1 MNPVLSVRN
10 LGVTFDT
17 PRGPARAV
25 DDVSFDLASG
35 ETLAL
40 VGESGCGKTVTAL
53 SILRLL
59 QEPPARVAP
68 GASITYGNADL
79 LRVSPEELRRVRGT
93 EIAMVFQE
101 PMTSL
106 NPVLSVGWQ
115 IAETVLAHR
124 PVDRAAARARA
135 IDMMRLVGIPDAEDR
150 YRSYPHQL
158 SGGLCQRVMIAMALV
173 CEPKVLIADEP
184 TTALDVTIQAQILEL
199 LVELKR
205 RLRLSVLLISHDL
218 ALVAG
223 MADRI
228 IVMYGGRIVEQAPT
242 SGLFARPSHPYTEG
256 LLGAVPR
263 IDRPAPTLAAIPGAV
278 PPATDWPAG
287 CRFHPRCA
295 HAWDRCSASE
305 PDLAPAGTDR
315 QSRCWLVSEP
325 ARRRQS

>member
-1 MNPVLSVRN
+1 MTAVLSVRD

-25 DDVSFDLASG
+25 DGVSFDLHAG

-59 QEPPARVAP
+59 PDAARVAP
-68 GASITYGNADL
+68 GASITYAGADIL
-79 LRVSPEELRRVRGT
+79 KLEAEPLRQVRGAG
-93 EIAMVFQE
+93 IAMVFQE

-115 IAETVLAHR
+115 IAETVLAHKS
-124 PVDRAAARARA
+124 VGRATADARA
-135 IDMMRLVGIPDAEDR
+135 IEVMKLVGIADAEDR
-150 YRSYPHQL
+150 YRAYPHQL
-158 SGGLCQRVMIAMALV
+158 SGGLCQRVMIAMALA

-199 LVELKR
+199 LVDLKR
-205 RLRLSVLLISHDL
+205 RLGLSVLLISHDL
-218 ALVAG
+218 ALVSG
-223 MADRI
+223 VADRI
-228 IVMYGGRIVEQAPT
+228 AVMYGGHIVEEAAT
-242 SGLFARPSHPYTEG
+242 ADVFAKPVHPYTEG

-263 IDRPAPTLAAIPGAV
+263 IDRPELRLAAIPGNV
-278 PPATDWPAG
+278 PPATEWPAG

-295 HAWDRCSASE
+295 HAWDRCSTGE
-305 PDLAPAGTDR
+305 PGLVAAGANRTA
-315 QSRCWLVSEP
+315 RCWLIEEP
-325 ARRRQS
+325 GRRKSS